1 MGPVRPVDVDKHWQE
16 NAAVL
21 EARPVELSPPARVK
35 VLSLVVPL
43 SCDTAVPSSAGP
55 VPWVTSPSGKGSG
68 NGLPLADSPSVA
80 PAPCEAPIAS
90 FQHTVHRGC
99 PGEILSCLVL

>member
-21 EARPVELSPPARVK
+21 EAGPVELSPPARVK

-43 SCDTAVPSSAGP
+43 SCDTAVPSSAVP
-55 VPWVTSPSGKGSG
+55 VPSVTSPSGKGSE
-68 NGLPLADSPSVA
+68 NELPLADSPSVA

-90 FQHTVHRGC
+90 FQHAGCPRGC
-99 PGEILSCLVL
+99 PVKS